1 MNKKYVKVDA
11 SKNVN
16 IERLEKYKTRFGY
29 SVSCK
34 NGVETF
40 AVKLDNR
47 LEYIFN
53 NYYKYSLF
61 SEDYVTELYQV
72 FGLSCTEKREYDTY
86 AISRL
91 HDLIN
96 RLKKKN
102 EFVPLLMICDSIID
116 FLAPDA
122 ERVEIYGSI
131 EHQQDILTWITKC
144 IAEDIILSNINVA
157 LYKTKDGYEFFPAT
171 EPLFDEPL
179 VIDVLNWLSG
189 YPRSKEQYN
198 KALKMILQQSQPR
211 DVIDNLRLALELFTK
226 EFFNNEKSLENQK
239 SLVGEYLTNHN
250 VSKQFSNMYTTLFTY
265 YTTYNNNEAKHN
277 NTADEQEIDFLVYLT
292 GGFMRFLIQL
302 KRNEKKI

>member
-61 SEDYVTELYQV
+61 SEDYVTDLYQV

-91 HDLIN
+91 HDLIDK
-96 RLKKKN
+96 LKKKN

-116 FLAPDA
+116 FLVPDA
-122 ERVEIYGSI
+122 DRVEIYGSI
-131 EHQQDILTWITKC
+131 EHQRDILTWITKC

-157 LYKTKDGYEFFPAT
+157 LYKTKDSYEFFPAT

-179 VIDVLNWLSG
+179 VIDVLNWLSA

-198 KALKMILQQSQPR
+198 KALKMILQQSEPR